1 MELDTSI
8 ISDKICQI
16 RGQAVILDSD
26 LAEVYGITTTA
37 LNQAVARNK
46 GRFPARFTFALSR
59 EELMNLMSQNVIA
72 SLRHGGRRKP
82 PRVFTEHGAL
92 MASSVLRTKKATTMS
107 VFIIEAFVKLREAM
121 RMNHEI
127 LRRLAEIDKSLLS
140 HDQALYD
147 IYTQLLPLMESR
159 GTEPGPQRRMGFNAD

>member
-59 EELMNLMSQNVIA
+59 E
-72 SLRHGGRRKP
+72 
-82 PRVFTEHGAL
+82 
-92 MASSVLRTKKATTMS
+92 
-107 VFIIEAFVKLREAM
+107 
-121 RMNHEI
+121 
-127 LRRLAEIDKSLLS
+127 
-140 HDQALYD
+140 
-147 IYTQLLPLMESR
+147 
-159 GTEPGPQRRMGFNAD
+159 